1 LKEKMKSK
9 YGISNMR
16 TVTNH
21 WFVWCGKDSNNV
33 SDFAAQAKLQAK
45 NGMELDNNYARYDN
59 NSSQGYFLGAM
70 GTGQGNFTGSGLSM
84 KFVDNNGSVINN
96 YQHLCNVYDQQYMEH
111 ADSVGFYNCFK
122 GLMDRSLYAGVYSY
136 ISIKAHNVEY
146 FFSRTPLLKML
157 DYANGKGIPV
167 WTAAKCLDFLKAKDE
182 AVFDDIQWSGSELA
196 FKIRS
201 SLTHT
206 NDLACM
212 IPYEF
217 KGKKIKTIKVDGVAG
232 SYGVH
237 SIKGAEY
244 AMVRFRPGLDHSI
257 IVSYLP

>member
-1 LKEKMKSK
+1 M
-9 YGISNMR
+9 
-16 TVTNH
+16 T
-21 WFVWCGKDSNNV
+21 
-33 SDFAAQAKLQAK
+33 
-45 NGMELDNNYARYDN
+45 
-59 NSSQGYFLGAM
+59 
-70 GTGQGNFTGSGLSM
+70 
-84 KFVDNNGSVINN
+84 INT
-96 YQHLCNVYDQQYMEH
+96 YQHLCSVYDQQYLEH
-111 ADSVGFYNCFK
+111 RDSVGFYNCFK

-206 NDLACM
+206 NDLGCM
-212 IPYEF
+212 IPNDF
-217 KGKKIKTIKVDGVAG
+217 NGKKIKNFKIDGARATHV
-232 SYGVH
+232 VR
-237 SIKGAEY
+237 SIKGYDY
-244 AMVRFRPGLDHSI
+244 AFVTVRPGADHSI
-257 IVSYLP
+257 TVSYLP